1 MCPCLYPG
9 YKQLKDTGHRHTMHN
24 SCTSNP
30 SIKIT
35 CNIYTHCVRSPDS
48 KKSTF
53 HSFNLHWMSAQLL
66 ICLIINTCA
75 ESLLLFLCD
84 LAWKSIGII
93 TFCLCLSHF
102 YKKSVFRHLAYRK
115 QYCKISGL
123 VLFLADISF
132 LSADHIYFLCIRKKS
147 LNKNSV
153 LCDPWSHHISGSSF
167 LSIHNSFNPRPV
179 HIAVYFFV
187 HSCVT
192 SPIVRNTMIG
202 YPYRQRIY
210 GTLNVTCKQ

>member
-1 MCPCLYPG
+1 MCSCLYPG

-24 SCTSNP
+24 SCTSDP

-53 HSFNLHWMSAQLL
+53 HSFNLHRMRTQLL

-102 YKKSVFRHLAYRK
+102 YKESVFRHLAYRK

-123 VLFLADISF
+123 VLFLADIGF
-132 LSADHIYFLCIRKKS
+132 LSADHTDFVCIRKKS

-167 LSIHNSFNPRPV
+167 LFIHNSFNSRPV
-179 HIAVYFFV
+179 HIAVYFFI
-187 HSCVT
+187 HNCVT

-202 YPYRQRIY
+202 YSYRQRIY